1 MININEII
9 QNAFQRCSL
18 VGDGQSATGT
28 QSMAGLADLKCLIN
42 ELNAQNLLL
51 DNAKSVDIVA
61 TDEIRIADKLPENWI
76 YLEGGYEDIDVNE
89 YDVGTIIKL
98 SIPHNG
104 YDFYV
109 IGETGTPSGRV
120 KYKYSTKGLCI
131 GMRKAWPH
139 LIISELPD
147 RVEGIGRKIGE
158 RFVQL
163 KPAEKTFID
172 SYTKQGLSK
181 FYAVNT
187 ESVIT
192 DAENNYYMNVLKI
205 NFDSMTPST
214 YRITYLQNIK
224 DIKLTDTLFLNKKY
238 ESLLEDGLCAKLCL
252 RYKLLDVKPVFDEEY
267 QNGVRL
273 IKRINKAN
281 RPMNYSDLT
290 GDSWYDNY
298 ANGHSGFGW

>member
-1 MININEII
+1 MINVNEVI

-51 DNAKSVDIVA
+51 DNAKTVDINA
-61 TDEIRIADKLPENWI
+61 TDEIRIADKLPENWV
-76 YLEGGYEDIDVNE
+76 YFYGTYEDIDVSE
-89 YDVGTIIKL
+89 YEVGTVLKL
-98 SIPHNG
+98 SIPHNRF
-104 YDFYV
+104 DFYV
-109 IGETGTPSGRV
+109 IGTTGTPAGPV
-120 KYKYSTKGLCI
+120 KFKYSSDKICES
-131 GMRKAWPH
+131 MRKRWPH

-172 SYTKQGLSK
+172 SYNKQGLSK
-181 FYAVNT
+181 FYSVNT
-187 ESVIT
+187 DCDISDE
-192 DAENNYYMNVLKI
+192 ENNYYMNILRI
-205 NFDSMTPST
+205 NFDSRTPST

-224 DIKLTDTLFLNKKY
+224 ELKLTDSLFLNKKY

-252 RYKLLDVKPVFDEEY
+252 RYKLMDIKPVFDEEY
-267 QNGVRL
+267 QNAVRL

-281 RPMNYSDLT
+281 RPMNYTDLT

-298 ANGHSGFGW
+298 ANGHAGFGW